1 MGYPVKG
8 YLAAMGAEGHSI
20 ESVRMTSDQIIEQV
34 SGSCRGCKG
43 RGWRMASPRRSLQVA
58 ETTIRLE
65 RRACPDYV
73 GHDVAVRPF

>member
-34 SGSCRGCKG
+34 SRSCRGCEG
-43 RGWRMASPRRSLQVA
+43 RGWRMASSRRTLRVA
-58 ETTIRLE
+58 EVTVRLE
-65 RRACPDYV
+65 RRACPDCA
-73 GHDVAVRPF
+73 GHGVAVRPF